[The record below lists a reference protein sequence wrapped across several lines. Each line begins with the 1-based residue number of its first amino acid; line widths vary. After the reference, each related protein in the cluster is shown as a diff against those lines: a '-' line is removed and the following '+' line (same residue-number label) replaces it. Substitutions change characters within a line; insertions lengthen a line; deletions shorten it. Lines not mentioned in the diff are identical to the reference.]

1 MYRICCL
8 LILFLFMQIL
18 NVFAEENT
26 SEKLAESTDTLVLE
40 KPFATDSSLIIGQK
54 ASWTES
60 KYFRQSIFPV
70 TLATSSLAIL
80 AFPDLKYEIQEQ
92 LNWDKYDQVK
102 LWDDELRYAPM
113 GAVALLSL
121 VGLKGEHTLL
131 EQVAIGGVAYI
142 LADFIVYRTKLA
154 TQVARPAPFTER
166 NSFPSQH
173 ASIAFVGAT
182 FLHREFGYISPW
194 ISVAGYT
201 TATWVA
207 YSRVARNRHF
217 VPDVLM
223 GAAVGTLATN
233 ATYWVY
239 DALMPKLKNRLSL
252 SPNLGP
258 EGAEIQLSYNF

>member
-1 MYRICCL
+1 MYRIRCL
-8 LILFLFMQIL
+8 IILVMLLPLLQ
-18 NVFAEENT
+18 VSAEENT
-26 SEKLAESTDTLVLE
+26 SEKLAESTDTLVL
-40 KPFATDSSLIIGQK
+40 KQPFATDSSLIFVHK
-54 ASWTES
+54 ASWMES

-80 AFPDLKYEIQEQ
+80 AFPDLKYEIQKQ

-102 LWDDELRYAPM
+102 LYDDELRYAPM

-121 VGLKGEHTLL
+121 AGLKGEHKLL
-131 EQVAIGGVAYI
+131 EQVVLGGMAYI
-142 LADFIVYRTKLA
+142 LADFIVYRTKVA

-233 ATYWVY
+233 ATYWIY
-239 DALMPKLKNRLSL
+239 DALMPKRKNKLSL
-252 SPNLGP
+252 NPSLGP

>member
-1 MYRICCL
+1 
-8 LILFLFMQIL
+8 
-18 NVFAEENT
+18 
-26 SEKLAESTDTLVLE
+26 
-40 KPFATDSSLIIGQK
+40 
-54 ASWTES
+54 
-60 KYFRQSIFPV
+60 
-70 TLATSSLAIL
+70 
-80 AFPDLKYEIQEQ
+80 
-92 LNWDKYDQVK
+92 
-102 LWDDELRYAPM
+102 M

-121 VGLKGEHTLL
+121 AGLKGEHKLL
-131 EQVAIGGVAYI
+131 EQVVLGGMAYI
-142 LADFIVYRTKLA
+142 LADFIVYRTKIA
-154 TQVARPAPFTER
+154 THVARPAPFKEY

-173 ASIAFVGAT
+173 ASMAFVGAT
-182 FLHREFGYISPW
+182 LLHREFGYISPW

-217 VPDVLM
+217 ITDVLM

-233 ATYWVY
+233 ATYWIY